1 MLLRTVGKGTLP
13 PSGFTPPHWDGL
25 SNGWDRALLPPS
37 STVTLGPAT
46 VTLGHDDSENDDASK
61 EVQNHE
67 FGWDNEHPQR
77 QVEVGQFKIGWRPI
91 SNGEFYEFYN
101 SGGSEKVA
109 FPKSWCTVD
118 DEVRVRFLLS
128 ITDRHT
134 TERMIRQVLTM
145 YGPVP
150 MKVAHLWPV
159 MTTYEDI
166 STYAIVKGGRIPTEP
181 ELRLFLDKFESGYE
195 GGANV
200 GFRNWHPVP

>member
-25 SNGWDRALLPPS
+25 SNGWDKALLPS
-37 STVTLGPAT
+37 TSTVTLGPAT
-46 VTLGHDDSENDDASK
+46 ITLGHDDSEGDDASK
-61 EVQNHE
+61 EVLNHE

-91 SNGEFYEFYN
+91 SNGDFYEFYN
-101 SGGSEKVA
+101 SGGNEKVA
-109 FPKSWCTVD
+109 FPKSWCMVD
-118 DEVRVRFLLS
+118 DEVCVRLFLP
-128 ITDRHT
+128 IAGGRAPERT
-134 TERMIRQVLTM
+134 TRQVLTM

-159 MTTYEDI
+159 MTTYDDL

-181 ELRLFLDKFESGYE
+181 ELRLFLDKFECGYE